1 MSKHLSKIFDLLQ
14 RIDESYHNYS
24 LFNESLILEAA
35 SLADVYQKYY
45 SQIPEEEFK
54 QIVAADP
61 TSGEDKMGK
70 YSKWLLA
77 LYASDN
83 LKLEDLYKA
92 TEYLTTFHRYKQKLD
107 RKDIGQYKSL
117 PDLYNAI
124 EPYSDNTKAAS
135 HKEEIR
141 KIKEGAEK
149 VYEDDEWLVV
159 VPHTRA
165 AAIEYG
171 KGTQWCTAATESYN
185 YFEHYSQQ
193 GPLYI
198 NINKNTGE
206 KYQFHFESEQFMDE
220 RDEECGGVVTE
231 NDPLYQFYL
240 AKYGP
245 EKTLPLL
252 YTYVT
257 SLGSDQNNKDFR
269 IVGNG
274 KEESTFLYN
283 IINMDTL
290 KPISDVWFEDV
301 VGAFNNSKKIIVK
314 TGCNEYNLMDDKGNL
329 SFDEDNSFMLLG
341 YANIG
346 NHFGNVL
353 YGMTDKGNL
362 LLDGNG
368 KPILDVFLARKP
380 EYIHFNIGGMR
391 PRCGFI
397 YLLKTNHRKFNVIN
411 DELKLLFDEWLDEI
425 EYNDWHPILILTKN
439 NKKAT
444 FSVIL
449 NKLSKWYDNISD
461 EVNKLYTSNYN
472 SSFNIRKIRL
482 NGKYNY
488 ITDNGKELFD
498 VWYDK
503 IRYHWDIETFF
514 CTNGEETIEIKG
526 KDAANNLLNQNKI
539 SESKYKIISKQK

>member
-1 MSKHLSKIFDLLQ
+1 MSKHLNEIFNLLQ

-45 SQIPEEEFK
+45 NQIPEDEFN

-61 TSGEDKMGK
+61 TSGDDKMGK

-77 LYASDN
+77 LYTSGN

-92 TEYLTTFHRYKQKLD
+92 TEYLTTFHKYKQKLD

-149 VYEDDEWLVV
+149 VYEDNEWLVII
-159 VPHTRA
+159 PHTKA

-185 YFEHYSQQ
+185 YFEHYNNQ

-198 NINKNTGE
+198 NINKKTGD
-206 KYQFHFESEQFMDE
+206 KYQFHFESEQFMNVN
-220 RDEECGGVVTE
+220 DEECGGILTKK
-231 NDPLYQFYL
+231 DPLYKFYEE
-240 AKYGP
+240 KYGP

-252 YTYVT
+252 YSYV
-257 SLGSDQNNKDFR
+257 SKMGDDQNNKDFK

-274 KEESTFLYN
+274 NDESGFMYN
-283 IINMDTL
+283 IVNMNTL
-290 KPISDVWFEDV
+290 EPISDMWFEDI
-301 VGAFNNSKKIIVK
+301 VGCFNNSKKVIVK
-314 TGCNEYNLMDDKGNL
+314 TGFNEYNLMDTNGKL
-329 SFDEDNSFMLLG
+329 SFDKDNSFMWLN

-346 NHFGNVL
+346 SHFGNVL
-353 YGMTDKGNL
+353 YGMTDKGSL

-368 KPILDVFLARKP
+368 KPIIDVFLARRP
-380 EYIHFNIGGMR
+380 SYVHFNIGGMR
-391 PRCGFI
+391 PKCGFL
-397 YLLKTNHRKFNVIN
+397 YLLQSKQDKFNVIN

-425 EYNDWHPILILTKN
+425 EYTDWHPALILTKN

-444 FSVIL
+444 FNVIL
-449 NKLSKWYDNISD
+449 DKLSKWYDNMGD
-461 EVNKLYTSNYN
+461 EVYKLYTDGYN
-472 SSFNIRKIRL
+472 RSFNIRKVRL

-503 IRYHWDIETFF
+503 IRYHWDIEVFF
-514 CTNGEETIEIKG
+514 CTNGDETQEIQG
-526 KDAANNLLNQNKI
+526 KDVAANLLNQNT
-539 SESKYKIISKQK
+539 

>member
-1 MSKHLSKIFDLLQ
+1 MSKQLNRIFNLLQ
-14 RIDESYHNYS
+14 RIDENYHNYA
-24 LFNESLILEAA
+24 LLNENLILEAM
-35 SLADVYQKYY
+35 SISDVHEKYY
-45 SQIPEEEFK
+45 NQIPEEEFK
-54 QIVAADP
+54 MIVFADP
-61 TSGEDKMGK
+61 TAKEDKMGK

-77 LYASDN
+77 LYTGGN

-92 TEYLTTFHRYKQKLD
+92 TQYLTTFHKYKQKLD

-117 PDLYNAI
+117 TDLFQAI

-149 VYEDDEWLVV
+149 VYEDNEWLVV
-159 VPHTRA
+159 IPHTKA

-185 YFEHYSQQ
+185 YFEHYNNQ

-198 NINKNTGE
+198 NINKKTGD
-206 KYQFHFESEQFMDE
+206 KYQFHFESEQFMNVN
-220 RDEECGGVVTE
+220 DEECGGILTKK
-231 NDPLYQFYL
+231 DPLYKFYEE
-240 AKYGP
+240 KYGP

-252 YTYVT
+252 YSHV
-257 SLGSDQNNKDFR
+257 SSMGDDQNNKDFK

-274 KEESTFLYN
+274 NDESMFMFN
-283 IINMDTL
+283 IVNMNTL
-290 KPISDVWFEDV
+290 EPISDMWVEDI
-301 VGAFNNSKKIIVK
+301 VGRFNNSKKVIVK
-314 TGCNEYNLMDDKGNL
+314 TGFNEYNLMDANGNL
-329 SFDEDNSFMLLG
+329 SFDKDNSFLWLTC
-341 YANIG
+341 ANIG
-346 NHFGNVL
+346 NHFSNVL
-353 YGMTDKGNL
+353 YGMTDKGDL

-368 KPILDVFLARKP
+368 KPILDVFLVRKP

-391 PRCGFI
+391 PKCGFL
-397 YLLKTNHRKFNVIN
+397 YMLETKYRKFNVIT

-425 EYNDWHPILILTKN
+425 EYNDWHPVLILTKN

-444 FSVIL
+444 FSVIF
-449 NKLSKWYDNISD
+449 NKLSKWYDGIGD
-461 EVNKLYTSNYN
+461 EIHKLYTGNYN
-472 SSFNIRKIRL
+472 SSFSIRKVRL

-514 CTNGEETIEIKG
+514 CTNGDETQEIQG
-526 KDAANNLLNQNKI
+526 KEVVANLLNQNKI
-539 SESKYKIISKQK
+539 SEN